1 MEVDGVLVAIAI
13 AVCGLCFAAGQVV
26 SSIGN
31 AKSCDT
37 FGAFESSGVVYQ
49 CSKKEPK

>member
-1 MEVDGVLVAIAI
+1 MDIDGILVAM
-13 AVCGLCFAAGQVV
+13 AVFVCAMAFSAGHVV

-37 FGAFESSGVVYQ
+37 FGAFETSGIVYQ
-49 CSKKEPK
+49 CSKKESK